1 MRFEEAFDFPLRV
14 FGGALERW
22 EVPALE
28 LFQDRGAASDGA
40 GLIGDEACDEP
51 AAGHP
56 VEVHSLSLCCSCA
69 RDAASGNG
77 QIDATIYFWKKETS
91 RPL

>member
-1 MRFEEAFDFPLRV
+1 V